1 MERNEMFNKIY
12 METAKRIKAALLDT
26 KMTQL
31 QLAKKLGISH
41 PVVSTFVSGKRKTS
55 EKTLQK
61 IAAATGKPLSYFLS
75 GDSDAAIGDITGD
88 NNIGH
93 NNKGA
98 VNYNNLLSYRDLLV
112 KRLEGIEKNSES
124 TKLNF
129 NNLETQ
135 HKLLEAKLDLILEK
149 LKK

>member
-1 MERNEMFNKIY
+1 MK
-12 METAKRIKAALLDT
+12 AKTIAGKSIKTALLDANL
-26 KMTQL
+26 TQKE
-31 QLAKKLGISH
+31 LAIKLGVKEQQITNWINGLRN
-41 PVVSTFVSGKRKTS
+41 PKPLNLK
-55 EKTLQK
+55 K

-75 GDSDAAIGDITGD
+75 GDGDAAIGDITGD

-112 KRLEGIEKNSES
+112 KRLEAIEKNSES

>member
-1 MERNEMFNKIY
+1 MFEK
-12 METAKRIKAALLDT
+12 
-26 KMTQL
+26 
-31 QLAKKLGISH
+31 
-41 PVVSTFVSGKRKTS
+41 VSGEQIKKAIKETGLTQEEFA
-55 EKTLQK
+55 EKIGTIGSVIQNWIREIRTPKFKNLKK

-75 GDSDAAIGDITGD
+75 GDGDAAIGDITGD

-135 HKLLEAKLDLILEK
+135 HKLLESKLDLLIEMFK
-149 LKK
+149 NKK